1 MEKYRSR
8 AHVLL
13 LYPDC
18 GAHVEA
24 VKKIEKSYDYA
35 MILHDK
41 DSDENGELKKPH
53 WHIVLRFGQA
63 VWSSAICKELGI
75 EENYIEKPRS
85 FDNALL
91 YLVHF
96 NDSDKYQYNPDEVKG
111 TLAKRLREK
120 MNSQE
125 KSEGEKV
132 SELIEYVMSYDGY
145 LTVTGFAAYCAE
157 NGYWAEFR
165 RSGSIF
171 ISIIREHN
179 EMYEKDRR

>member
-18 GAHVEA
+18 ESHVEA

-96 NDSDKYQYNPDEVKG
+96 NDSDKYQYNPDDANEDRTAPSKLRPITVFG
-111 TLAKRLREK
+111 TISGKAC
-120 MNSQE
+120 
-125 KSEGEKV
+125 
-132 SELIEYVMSYDGY
+132 DGQ
-145 LTVTGFAAYCAE
+145 
-157 NGYWAEFR
+157 
-165 RSGSIF
+165 
-171 ISIIREHN
+171 ISIITHN
-179 EMYEKDRR
+179 ILNQF